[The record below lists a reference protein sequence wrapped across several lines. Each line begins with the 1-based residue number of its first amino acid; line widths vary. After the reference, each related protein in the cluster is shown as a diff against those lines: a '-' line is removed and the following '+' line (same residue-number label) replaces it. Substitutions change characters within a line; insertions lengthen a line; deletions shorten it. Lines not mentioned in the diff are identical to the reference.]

1 MLLQLHRTITSS
13 LTRYL
18 YHRHKHLRTVPTISR
33 QISLPFSSL
42 RSMKNSRGQ
51 DSNSSPKPSIHNS
64 SISYDPAVKT
74 DESLLPTQFGKKRKH
89 SNGKRLQLGQ
99 SNSKHVAGT
108 NFADC
113 SEVLP
118 EVKPFD
124 MCLSGSRSSA
134 TSTGCL
140 NEKWNEMG
148 HIVEGTEQ
156 RILRPGM
163 VLLKRYITLSEQ
175 VEIVKKCRVLG
186 LGQGG
191 FYQPGYQDGA
201 KLRLQMMCLGLNWD
215 PETRKYKEQRVFDG
229 SKAPAIPHEFS
240 LLVKRAI
247 QDAHA
252 LIKKEYKVSNVE
264 DILPSMSPNICIVN
278 FYTTHGRLGHHQDR
292 DESRESLLKGLPV
305 VSLSVGDSAE
315 FLYGDQ
321 RNVDKAEKVLLES
334 GDVLIFGGKSRHIF
348 HSVASIIPKSAPR
361 ALYEET
367 SLRPGRVN
375 LTFRQF

>member
-1 MLLQLHRTITSS
+1 H
-13 LTRYL
+13 
-18 YHRHKHLRTVPTISR
+18 HKHLRTVPNTSR
-33 QISLPFSSL
+33 QISLRFSSL
-42 RSMKNSRGQ
+42 RSMN
-51 DSNSSPKPSIHNS
+51 NSSPKPSTHNS
-64 SISYDPAVKT
+64 SISYDPDVI

-89 SNGKRLQLGQ
+89 SYGERLQLGQ
-99 SNSKHVAGT
+99 SNSKHV
-108 NFADC
+108 
-113 SEVLP
+113 
-118 EVKPFD
+118 
-124 MCLSGSRSSA
+124 
-134 TSTGCL
+134 TGCL

-156 RILRPGM
+156 RVLRPGM

-240 LLVKRAI
+240 LLVKIAI

-264 DILPSMSPNICIVN
+264 DILPPMSPNICIVN
-278 FYTTHGRLGHHQDR
+278 FYTNRGRLGHHQDR

-305 VSLSVGDSAE
+305 VSLPVGDSAE